1 MRTDRLI
8 EELAANVA
16 PQPTTERR
24 AVPALLLGALA
35 ALAGLVVV
43 LGLRP
48 DLTQALGRIPVALKH
63 LWPLLLAVIAAE
75 VVLRSARPG
84 AQLAPWPRALLVA
97 PVLAL
102 LALVAELV
110 SLPAGS
116 WRAELLGHSL
126 RTCLTAIPLLS
137 LPILGAGLLALRH
150 GASLRPALTGAIAG
164 LMSGGLGAS
173 IYALHCIEDSP
184 LFYVTWYSLAILVVV
199 AVGAAAGSRLLRW

>member
-137 LPILGAGLLALRH
+137 LPILGASLLALRH